1 MDSQR
6 KAIQGL
12 TASLDEK
19 RAGLLAFYGKFGSK
33 LLSDSVETVDQAP
46 AIPRERIDAW
56 QSLMKSREADTGAI
70 LDIKAAVSRMHELQR
85 FKRELDRNLAAENLR
100 YREQLEGI
108 GKAIFDRYSEF
119 GDSIRAQFEGT
130 RERASVEGNT
140 LSRLEEKRE
149 RLRMELEE
157 SGFFGQMLVQ
167 FRMAGLASNI
177 RLHKNRFLSILSD
190 GAEKLV
196 SSGIIEDLR
205 ESGTLDSRS
214 SGFYAVLG
222 EVASR
227 RDELKLRAESLE
239 DDQSMVRSTLEQYAA
254 SDNPSRRID
263 DLRFRIKE
271 TDKRIDALVILS
283 AREYCDKFIDD
294 DGISVLGGGAEGQS
308 FGDMG
313 AYSRYLEDVAHLRS
327 EVSEIRGKIEILE
340 TKIKIETIE
349 RNIAVWERSCG
360 EAERK
365 ISMLQEQI
373 VKLGKNIEEAGIER
387 GRLADHLENLEKTL

>member
-1 MDSQR
+1 M
-6 KAIQGL
+6 
-12 TASLDEK
+12 
-19 RAGLLAFYGKFGSK
+19 AFYGKFGNK
-33 LLSDSVETVDQAP
+33 LLSDSIDATGQAP
-46 AIPRERIDAW
+46 AILRGRIDAW

-70 LDIKAAVSRMHELQR
+70 LDIKAAVSRMQELQR
-85 FKRELDRNLAAENLR
+85 FRRELDRNLAAENLR

-108 GKAIFDRYSEF
+108 GKAIFDRYSEY
-119 GDSIRAQFEGT
+119 GDSIHAQFDDA
-130 RERASVEGNT
+130 RERAAVEENT
-140 LSRLEEKRE
+140 LGRLEEKRE

-177 RLHKNRFLSILSD
+177 RVHKNRFLSILSD
-190 GAEKLV
+190 GADKLV

-205 ESGTLDSRS
+205 GAGTLDARA

-254 SDNPSRRID
+254 SDNPSRRIE
-263 DLRFRIKE
+263 DLRIRIKE

-294 DGISVLGGGAEGQS
+294 DGVSVLGGGAEGQS

-313 AYSRYLEDVAHLRS
+313 VYSRYLEDVAHLRS
-327 EVSEIRGKIEILE
+327 EVSEIRSKIEILE
-340 TKIKIETIE
+340 TKLRIETIE
-349 RNIAVWERSCG
+349 RNIASWERSRL

-365 ISMLQEQI
+365 IAMLQEQI
-373 VKLGKNIEEAGIER
+373 VKLGKNVEDARLER
-387 GRLADHLENLEKTL
+387 TRLADHLETLENSL

>member
-1 MDSQR
+1 
-6 KAIQGL
+6 
-12 TASLDEK
+12 
-19 RAGLLAFYGKFGSK
+19 
-33 LLSDSVETVDQAP
+33 
-46 AIPRERIDAW
+46 
-56 QSLMKSREADTGAI
+56 
-70 LDIKAAVSRMHELQR
+70 
-85 FKRELDRNLAAENLR
+85 
-100 YREQLEGI
+100 
-108 GKAIFDRYSEF
+108 
-119 GDSIRAQFEGT
+119 
-130 RERASVEGNT
+130 
-140 LSRLEEKRE
+140 
-149 RLRMELEE
+149 MELEE

-196 SSGIIEDLR
+196 SSGAIENLR
-205 ESGTLDSRS
+205 DAGTLDSRS
-214 SGFYAVLG
+214 LGFYAALG
-222 EVASR
+222 EVTSR

-294 DGISVLGGGAEGQS
+294 DGISVLGGGAEGHS

-340 TKIKIETIE
+340 TKLKIETIE

-365 ISMLQEQI
+365 IAMLQEQI
-373 VKLGKNIEEAGIER
+373 VKLGKNIDEAGIER